1 MAWRARV
8 GCVLLAPCL
17 VAARPMAQSNAP
29 VPLSHELSRTRRAL
43 TGYVM
48 DDSTIRTA
56 VTAWFDDRSG
66 AEATYGHISAWETG
80 GVTDMSW
87 LFCASSY
94 DYSGYGSCNTAASSF
109 NDDISAWDTSGVT
122 TMSWMFR
129 GAEAF
134 N

>member
-1 MAWRARV
+1 MAR
-8 GCVLLAPCL
+8 
-17 VAARPMAQSNAP
+17 SNAP
-29 VPLSHELSRTRRAL
+29 VPFSHELSRTRRAL
-43 TGYVM
+43 TGSSM
-48 DDSTIRTA
+48 NDSTIRTA
-56 VTAWFDDRSG
+56 VTAWFSDSAA

-80 GVTDMSW
+80 GVTDLES
-87 LFCASSY
+87 LFCASSFY
-94 DYSGYGSCNTAASSF
+94 CGSTAASSF